1 MNNKND
7 STITDEVQ
15 SRLED
20 IFKESEKTPTNVE
33 EGGEPQDSPLRGLK
47 TILLSIEWEI
57 TDEAMTTLI
66 GELDKLEDKYKDDK
80 NLLLFL
86 RLLATAGKYIKSS
99 KANAHP
105 GAIRMLNS
113 VYKSLEI
120 VLLSKG
126 ITEVEKKK
134 ILNTHVEEFKKLKEQ
149 IALRK
154 ASKVKEKKIK
164 LPEEIK
170 DAVEEREKDVAVR
183 KESKPAEETREEL
196 MRDMSHMTP
205 QEVLAYVLDEVKQV
219 IRNEFKALKEELK
232 SRDL

>member
-20 IFKESEKTPTNVE
+20 IFNESEKTLADVE

-47 TILLSIEWEI
+47 TVLLSIEWEI
-57 TDEAMTTLI
+57 TDEAMTILI

-126 ITEVEKKK
+126 ITEAEKKK
-134 ILNTHVEEFKKLKEQ
+134 ILYTHIEEFKKLKEQ

-154 ASKVKEKKIK
+154 AGKVKGKKLK
-164 LPEEIK
+164 PPEEIK
-170 DAVEEREKDVAVR
+170 HAVEEREKDVVAR
-183 KESKPAEETREEL
+183 EELKPAEETREEL

-219 IRNEFKALKEELK
+219 IRDEFKALKEELK
-232 SRDL
+232 SQDL

>member
-1 MNNKND
+1 VNNKKD

-20 IFKESEKTPTNVE
+20 IFEESEKTHTNVE
-33 EGGEPQDSPLRGLK
+33 EGGEPQDSPLKGLK
-47 TILLSIEWEI
+47 TVLLSIEWEI
-57 TDEAMTTLI
+57 TDEAMATLI

-86 RLLATAGKYIKSS
+86 RLLATAGKYIKSR
-99 KANAHP
+99 KANTHP

-126 ITEVEKKK
+126 ITEAEKKK
-134 ILNTHVEEFKKLKEQ
+134 ILNTHVKEFKKLKEQ

-154 ASKVKEKKIK
+154 ASKVKEKK
-164 LPEEIK
+164 
-170 DAVEEREKDVAVR
+170 V
-183 KESKPAEETREEL
+183 KPPEETREEL

-219 IRNEFKALKEELK
+219 IRDEFKALKEELK

>member
-20 IFKESEKTPTNVE
+20 IFKESEKTLANVE
-33 EGGEPQDSPLRGLK
+33 ERGEPQDSPLRGLK
-47 TILLSIEWEI
+47 TVLLSIEWEI

-126 ITEVEKKK
+126 ITEAEKKK
-134 ILNTHVEEFKKLKEQ
+134 ILNTHVKEFKKLKEQ

-154 ASKVKEKKIK
+154 ASKVKEKK
-164 LPEEIK
+164 
-170 DAVEEREKDVAVR
+170 V
-183 KESKPAEETREEL
+183 KPPEETREEL

-219 IRNEFKALKEELK
+219 IRDEFKALKEELK

>member
-20 IFKESEKTPTNVE
+20 IFKESEKTLANVE
-33 EGGEPQDSPLRGLK
+33 ERDEPQDFPLRGLK
-47 TILLSIEWEI
+47 TVLLSIEWEI
-57 TDEAMTTLI
+57 NDETMAILI

-126 ITEVEKKK
+126 ITEAEKKK
-134 ILNTHVEEFKKLKEQ
+134 ILYTHIEEFNKLKEQ

-154 ASKVKEKKIK
+154 AGKVKGKKLK
-164 LPEEIK
+164 PPEEIK
-170 DAVEEREKDVAVR
+170 HAVEEREKDVVAR
-183 KESKPAEETREEL
+183 EELKPAEETKEEL

-205 QEVLAYVLDEVKQV
+205 QEILAYVLDEVKQV
-219 IRNEFKALKEELK
+219 IRDEFKALKEELK
-232 SRDL
+232 SREL

>member
-1 MNNKND
+1 VNNKKD

-20 IFKESEKTPTNVE
+20 IFEESEKTHTNVE
-33 EGGEPQDSPLRGLK
+33 EGGEPQDSPLKGLK
-47 TILLSIEWEI
+47 TVLLSIEWEI
-57 TDEAMTTLI
+57 TDEAMATLI

-126 ITEVEKKK
+126 ITEAEKKK
-134 ILNTHVEEFKKLKEQ
+134 ILNTHVKEFKKLKEQ

-154 ASKVKEKKIK
+154 ASKVKEKK
-164 LPEEIK
+164 
-170 DAVEEREKDVAVR
+170 V
-183 KESKPAEETREEL
+183 KPPEETREEL

-219 IRNEFKALKEELK
+219 IRDEFKALKEELK
-232 SRDL
+232 SREL

>member
-7 STITDEVQ
+7 NTISDEVQ
-15 SRLED
+15 SRLGD
-20 IFKESEKTPTNVE
+20 IFKESEETHTNVE

-47 TILLSIEWEI
+47 TVLLSIEWEI
-57 TDEAMTTLI
+57 TDEAMTILI

-99 KANAHP
+99 KANSHP
-105 GAIRMLNS
+105 GAIKMLNS

-126 ITEVEKKK
+126 ITEEEKKK
-134 ILNTHVEEFKKLKEQ
+134 ILNTHIEEFKKVKEQ

-154 ASKVKEKKIK
+154 VDKARKKEAKA
-164 LPEEIK
+164 PE
-170 DAVEEREKDVAVR
+170 A
-183 KESKPAEETREEL
+183 TREEL
-196 MRDMSHMTP
+196 ARMTP
-205 QEVLAYVLDEVKQV
+205 QEALAYVLAEVKQV
-219 IRNEFKALKEELK
+219 IRDEFKALREEIK
-232 SRDL
+232 P